1 MAVPD
6 PITGEIANG
15 FTSGW
20 NMSIQGQGDFGE
32 PYFFENLLT
41 QIDPIVII
49 AIIVIII
56 ISYIAFW
63 PIIRSLIR

>member
-1 MAVPD
+1 MATPD
-6 PITGEIANG
+6 PITGEIPNAI
-15 FTSGW
+15 TYGW
-20 NMSIQGQGDFGE
+20 NASIPGDFGD
-32 PYFFENLLT
+32 PFFFM
-41 QIDPIVII
+41 QISQLNPIVII